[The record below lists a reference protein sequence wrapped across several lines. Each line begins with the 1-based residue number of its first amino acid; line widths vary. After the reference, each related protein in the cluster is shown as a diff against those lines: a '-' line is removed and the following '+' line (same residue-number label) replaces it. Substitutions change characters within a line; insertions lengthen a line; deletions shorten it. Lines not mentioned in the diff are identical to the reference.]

1 MAFSCLVMPC
11 ASNTRTS
18 YQLLRFMSLNV
29 YIMAME
35 KMIMGLSMSKK
46 RIPEALIHFELYRL
60 IANALEFRKNDVY
73 EGYTRVMPEVRVGQG
88 QADLVIYAT
97 MDDQEFPFLVIEV
110 KAHEPNNSKVF
121 DIKAIEQA
129 REYALKFGAQYY
141 LVTDGELIRLF
152 SASGSKEIGTYYF
165 KLDIDNVIKLINEIA
180 EVHVGRRKELSFHKY
195 VKVAEEIEPEVIEF
209 AAELIEVI
217 KGQLGPNF
225 ELIKSHGEVYET
237 YSICLRQ
244 PPKQKLLSIA
254 LSKRKEPYI
263 WLNLSAIRELLGDYS
278 KYVRVMREL
287 GSVPGFAW
295 LLNKVH
301 SNETWKYLRDVLQEV
316 KREGANVRDVM
327 NGIMGWIKLLH

>member
-1 MAFSCLVMPC
+1 
-11 ASNTRTS
+11 
-18 YQLLRFMSLNV
+18 
-29 YIMAME
+29 MAME
-35 KMIMGLSMSKK
+35 KMIMGLSMSKE

-60 IANALEFRKNDVY
+60 IANALEFRKNNVY

-152 SASGSKEIGTYYF
+152 SVSDSKEIGTYYF

-180 EVHVGRRKELSFHKY
+180 EVHVGRRKELSFRKY
-195 VKVAEEIEPEVIEF
+195 VKVAEEIKPEVIEF
-209 AAELIEVI
+209 AAELIKVI

-237 YSICLRQ
+237 HSLCLRQ

-254 LSKRKEPYI
+254 ISKRKEPYI

-316 KREGANVRDVM
+316 KREGVNVRDVM
-327 NGIMGWIKLLH
+327 NGIMGWIKLLR